1 MNKNLGCS
9 SQKVVASMNC
19 HNILVFLIHIRFHNS
34 SIMHGSKA
42 NCRLPA
48 YHASQ
53 LELELNYSCE
63 FPFKIVI

>member
-1 MNKNLGCS
+1 MNKNLECS

-19 HNILVFLIHIRFHNS
+19 HNILVFHVRFHNS

-48 YHASQ
+48 YHA
-53 LELELNYSCE
+53 
-63 FPFKIVI
+63 